1 MQGPVFN
8 CPRILVDV
16 KCGETI
22 VGRKGYGVSMQYNE
36 SENKGKAIMATFGVN
51 KMAQVAECFI
61 DYSC

>member
-1 MQGPVFN
+1 M
-8 CPRILVDV
+8 DV